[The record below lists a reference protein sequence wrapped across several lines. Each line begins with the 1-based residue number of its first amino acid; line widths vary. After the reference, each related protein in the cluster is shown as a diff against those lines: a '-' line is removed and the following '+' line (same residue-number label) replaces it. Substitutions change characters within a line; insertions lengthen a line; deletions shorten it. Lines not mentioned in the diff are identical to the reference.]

1 MQMKK
6 IIVVSDSHGNVA
18 DLQYLLN
25 EEYDYFFFLG
35 DGLSDLG
42 TSIYDDRVKAVKGN
56 WDFGADVR
64 ENLVVRVED
73 VVFFLTHGHNYGV
86 KESFFRLMYQVS
98 ELQPDLTLFGHTHRK
113 EDFVVNG
120 LHFANPGSINKSRG
134 AGTYFRISVDGK
146 KYSIEKCCF

>member
-1 MQMKK
+1 MKK

-56 WDFGADVR
+56 WDFGSDVC
-64 ENLVVRVED
+64 ENLVVGVED
-73 VVFFLTHGHNYGV
+73 VVFFLTHGHKYGV

-98 ELQPDLTLFGHTHRK
+98 ELQPNLTLFGHTHRM

-120 LHFANPGSINKSRG
+120 LHFANPGSINKLRG
-134 AGTYFRISVDGK
+134 AGTYFKIIVDGK